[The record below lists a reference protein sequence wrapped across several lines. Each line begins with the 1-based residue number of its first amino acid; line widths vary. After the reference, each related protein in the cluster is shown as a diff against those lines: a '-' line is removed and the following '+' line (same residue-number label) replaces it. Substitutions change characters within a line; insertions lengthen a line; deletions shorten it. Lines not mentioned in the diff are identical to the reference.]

1 MVNEKFRGG
10 QKCDDARSNLTKM
23 RERLLRRNENVADEA
38 MSRNVEKRL
47 KKCGG
52 RLRNG

>member
-23 RERLLRRNENVADEA
+23 RDENVADEA
-38 MSRNVEKRL
+38 MLRNVEKRL